1 MPGSTRLWPGFW
13 ACLTGFKVIE
23 ALMNAATAQP
33 NDDANLSAH
42 SAAKRDAIVL
52 AAAQV
57 FLTSGYGNASMDQIA
72 AAAGVS
78 KQTVYS
84 HFGAKDALFE
94 AIVKAK
100 CAALMGEG
108 AGFAVPGGSLEA
120 VLCETAAKFL
130 AIIMNDE
137 SIGLYRIILSEAERF
152 PELAAAFYR
161 SGPNAA
167 ASRLAVF
174 LSDAA
179 ARGDIALDDPRRAA
193 DLFFAMLRDD
203 LYLERL
209 LSLRAAPDPDEI
221 AARAAT
227 VARHFMRAYQ

>member
-1 MPGSTRLWPGFW
+1 
-13 ACLTGFKVIE
+13 
-23 ALMNAATAQP
+23 MNSANAQR
-33 NDDANLSAH
+33 NDDVHLSAH
-42 SAAKRDAIVL
+42 SAAKRDAIVR

-57 FLTSGYGNASMDQIA
+57 FLASGYGNTSMDQIA

-94 AIVKAK
+94 AIIKGK

-108 AGFAVPGGSLEA
+108 AGFAVPAGCLEA
-120 VLCETAAKFL
+120 ILRETAAKFL
-130 AIIMNDE
+130 AVIMTDE
-137 SIGLYRIILSEAERF
+137 SIGLYRIILSEAARF
-152 PELAAAFYR
+152 PELALAFYR

-167 ASRLAVF
+167 ASRLATF
-174 LSDAA
+174 LAEAA
-179 ARGDIALDDPRRAA
+179 DKRDIIIDDPRRPA

-209 LSLRAAPDPDEI
+209 LSLRAAPDVDEI
-221 AARAAT
+221 DARAAV
-227 VARHFMRAYQ
+227 VARRFMQAHQ

>member
-1 MPGSTRLWPGFW
+1 
-13 ACLTGFKVIE
+13 
-23 ALMNAATAQP
+23 MNSANVQP
-33 NDDANLSAH
+33 NDDVHLSAH
-42 SAAKRDAIVL
+42 SAAKRDAIVR

-57 FLTSGYGNASMDQIA
+57 FLASGYGNASMDQIA

-84 HFGAKDALFE
+84 HFGDKDTLFE
-94 AIVKAK
+94 AIIKGK
-100 CAALMGEG
+100 CATLMGEG
-108 AGFAVPGGSLEA
+108 AGFVVPAGSLETI
-120 VLCETAAKFL
+120 LCETAAKFL
-130 AIIMNDE
+130 AVIMADE

-167 ASRLAVF
+167 ASRLATF
-174 LSDAA
+174 FADAA
-179 ARGDIALDDPRRAA
+179 GKGDIIIDDPRRAA

-209 LSLRAAPDPDEI
+209 LGLRAAPDTNEI
-221 AARAAT
+221 KARAT
-227 VARHFMRAYQ
+227 VVACRFMLAYR

>member
-1 MPGSTRLWPGFW
+1 
-13 ACLTGFKVIE
+13 
-23 ALMNAATAQP
+23 MNTANARQ
-33 NDDANLSAH
+33 DDDLHLSAH
-42 SAAKRDAIVL
+42 SAAKRDAIVR

-57 FLTSGYGNASMDQIA
+57 FLASGYGNASMDQIA

-94 AIVKAK
+94 AIVKGK
-100 CAALMGEG
+100 CAALMGAG
-108 AGFAVPGGSLEA
+108 AGLAAPGECLEV
-120 VLCETAAKFL
+120 VLRETAAKFL
-130 AIIMNDE
+130 HIVMNDE

-167 ASRLAVF
+167 ASRLATF
-174 LSDAA
+174 LADAA
-179 ARGDIALDDPRRAA
+179 HAGDITLDDPRRAA

-209 LSLRAAPDPDEI
+209 LGLRSAPEAEEI
-221 AARAAT
+221 AARAGM
-227 VARHFMRAYQ
+227 VARRFMQAHT

>member
-1 MPGSTRLWPGFW
+1 
-13 ACLTGFKVIE
+13 
-23 ALMNAATAQP
+23 MNSANAQR
-33 NDDANLSAH
+33 NDDVHLSAH
-42 SAAKRDAIVL
+42 SAAKRDAIVR

-57 FLTSGYGNASMDQIA
+57 FLASGYGNTSMDQIA

-94 AIVKAK
+94 AIIKGK

-108 AGFAVPGGSLEA
+108 AGFA
-120 VLCETAAKFL
+120 
-130 AIIMNDE
+130 E
-137 SIGLYRIILSEAERF
+137 SIGLYRIILSEAARF
-152 PELAAAFYR
+152 PELALAFYR

-167 ASRLAVF
+167 ASRLATF
-174 LSDAA
+174 LAEAA
-179 ARGDIALDDPRRAA
+179 DKRDIIIDDPRRAA

-209 LSLRAAPDPDEI
+209 LSLRAAPDVDEI
-221 AARAAT
+221 DARAAV
-227 VARHFMRAYQ
+227 VARRFMQAHQ